1 VGHHGDGEHHSAHYT
16 SDGGDYHGEYHH

>member
-16 SDGGDYHGEYHH
+16 SDGGDYHGGYHR